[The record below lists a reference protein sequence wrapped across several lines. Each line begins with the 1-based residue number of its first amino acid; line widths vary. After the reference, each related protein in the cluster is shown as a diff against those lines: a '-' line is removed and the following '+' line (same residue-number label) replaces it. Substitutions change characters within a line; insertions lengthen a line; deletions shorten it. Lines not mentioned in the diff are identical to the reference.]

1 MALTRRDLVGT
12 IAVAA
17 AAPRLWAAPPKPNI
31 VFILADD
38 LGYADLGCYGQ
49 KEIRT
54 PNIDRL
60 AGEGLRFTQAYA
72 GSTVCAP
79 SRCSLMT
86 GMHMGHARVRGN
98 IEPQLP
104 LRASDR
110 TVAELLHEAGYRTGM
125 FGKWGLGP
133 PYSTGVPGKKGFD
146 EFYGYLDQVHAH
158 NYWTDTLWDNEE
170 QVWLQ
175 GNFGAQKKVYS
186 SDAITARALKFL
198 DAVSADNPFFL
209 YCPTTIPH
217 SRWDPPS
224 DAPYTNENW
233 PQQKKDIAAMI
244 TKLDS
249 DVGRIMETLKKRGL
263 DRNTLVIFASDNGP
277 VKRGE
282 ELFDS
287 NGPFRGIK
295 RDLYEGGIRIPFI
308 ARWTG
313 QIKPGSTTDQPVTFW
328 DFLPTAAELAG
339 VAAPSGIDGISF
351 VPTLTGGKQTPHE
364 YLYWEF
370 YERGFSQA
378 VRVADWKAIRNSS
391 GGPLELYNIRTDP
404 SEQNNVASSHPDVMR
419 KMEDTLK
426 KCRTESDI
434 WKPGQKPKP
443 GGRISA

>member
-1 MALTRRDLVGT
+1 MALTRRELVRT
-12 IAVAA
+12 IAAAVAA
-17 AAPRLWAAPPKPNI
+17 PHLRAASPKPNI

-110 TVAELLHEAGYRTGM
+110 TVAELLHDASYRTGM
-125 FGKWGLGP
+125 SANGASVRRTPPESQAKKASTNSTAISIRYTRTITGP
-133 PYSTGVPGKKGFD
+133 S
-146 EFYGYLDQVHAH
+146 
-158 NYWTDTLWDNEE
+158 TLWDNEE

-198 DAVSADNPFFL
+198 DQVSAAKPFFL

-244 TKLDS
+244 TNLDS

-313 QIKPGSTTDQPVTFW
+313 KIRPGSTTDQPVAFW

-339 VAAPSGIDGISF
+339 VAPPSGIDGISF
-351 VPTLTGGKQTPHE
+351 LPTLTGGEQPRTIIST
-364 YLYWEF
+364 
-370 YERGFSQA
+370 GSSTSA
-378 VRVADWKAIRNSS
+378 DSVRQSVWVTGKRFGIHSVVRWSYTTS
-391 GGPLELYNIRTDP
+391 GPILQSRTT
-404 SEQNNVASSHPDVMR
+404 SR
-419 KMEDTLK
+419 L
-426 KCRTESDI
+426 RI
-434 WKPGQKPKP
+434 
-443 GGRISA
+443 RISCAKWKTR